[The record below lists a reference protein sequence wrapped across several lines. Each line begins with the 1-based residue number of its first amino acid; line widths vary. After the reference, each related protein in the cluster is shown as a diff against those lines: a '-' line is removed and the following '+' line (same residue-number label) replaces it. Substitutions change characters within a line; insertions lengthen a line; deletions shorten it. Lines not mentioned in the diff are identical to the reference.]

1 MIILKTKDEIELLKQ
16 AGLVVADVFEAVK
29 DKIVPGVTTKELDD
43 IVEATIRSHGAE
55 PSFLGY
61 GDPPFKGSACLSIN
75 EEVVH
80 GQPSKDRVLKD
91 GDIISVDVGAYL
103 NGFHGD
109 ACRTYCCGNVD
120 PEVRRLVKCAEDAFW
135 YGMQFA
141 KPGNRLGDIS
151 GNVQEFIEYQG
162 FGVVRE
168 LTGHGIGRDLHEDPD
183 LLNYG
188 RKGRGVRLEEGMTL
202 CLEPMITQGARYISM
217 KSDGWTIVTRDG
229 KAAAH
234 YENSFA
240 ILADGPYVMTCSG
253 YERPLEEGFQQPKSY
268 AE

>member
-1 MIILKTKDEIELLKQ
+1 MIILKTHDEIERLKA
-16 AGLVVADVFEAVK
+16 AGLVVAAVFEAVR
-29 DKIVPGVTTKELDD
+29 DRIVPGVTTLELDK
-43 IVEATIRSHGAE
+43 IVEETIRSHGAE

-61 GDPPFKGSACLSIN
+61 GDPPFAGSACLSIN

-80 GQPSKDRVLKD
+80 GLPSDQRVLED

-103 NGFHGD
+103 DGYHGD
-109 ACRTYCCGNVD
+109 ACRTFCCGDVA

-135 YGMQFA
+135 HGIRYA

-151 GNVQEFIEYQG
+151 GNVQEFIDAQG
-162 FGVVRE
+162 FGIVRE

-188 RKGRGVRLEEGMTL
+188 RKGRGVRLEAGMTL
-202 CLEPMITQGARYISM
+202 CLEPMITLGARYISM
-217 KSDGWTIVTRDG
+217 KPDGWTIVTRDG

-240 ILADGPYVMTCSG
+240 ILEDGPYILTCPG
-253 YERPLEEGFQQPKSY
+253 YERPLADGFAQPASY